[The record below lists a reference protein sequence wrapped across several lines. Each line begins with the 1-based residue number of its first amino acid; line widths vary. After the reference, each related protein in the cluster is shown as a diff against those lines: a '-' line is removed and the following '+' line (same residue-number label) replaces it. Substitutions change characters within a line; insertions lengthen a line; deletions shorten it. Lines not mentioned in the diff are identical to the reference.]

1 MQFREREPKQQALRL
16 HVATKVF
23 SHNHLSNSLEPSQS
37 DKHLTQNF
45 REALSMVDVRMLG
58 AARCASPRA
67 LRTPR
72 PSTPV
77 FPFPWLRQKA
87 RKLHKIGP
95 CEQGLRK
102 CVIVNDIFMR
112 ETTNAYLR

>member
-1 MQFREREPKQQALRL
+1 MDTIFNGLSGWG
-16 HVATKVF
+16 KV
-23 SHNHLSNSLEPSQS
+23 
-37 DKHLTQNF
+37 
-45 REALSMVDVRMLG
+45 G
-58 AARCASPRA
+58 SPDA
-67 LRTPR
+67 Y
-72 PSTPV
+72 
-77 FPFPWLRQKA
+77 RQKA